1 MDFGNLIKSKRKELG
16 LTQIELSEGICTQ
29 ALISRIEKGDI
40 IPQDSIL
47 QQLGTRLQLD
57 DKELNSLAYKTKYDN
72 EMLEVKKEIRRALTR
87 RDYEYIEKILEQNKL
102 LINNINNENDQA
114 FFTWVDASLQDKLYH
129 QKDNVKNIEKN
140 STFNLDNELAIEILN
155 AIGVIYYQWDNL
167 KKIKCFQHAVNMIEK
182 DIDYMVQTKILF
194 NHALT

>member
-72 EMLEVKKEIRRALTR
+72 EMIEVKKEIRRALTR

-102 LINNINNENDQA
+102 LINVYPSNIEEFREFKNEKVKSKYIDLLNKELKVLNNS
-114 FFTWVDASLQDKLYH
+114 SLESKAQKLYQLRLNYPDNKICKRCFDFKELESLA
-129 QKDNVKNIEKN
+129 QK
-140 STFNLDNELAIEILN
+140 
-155 AIGVIYYQWDNL
+155 Y
-167 KKIKCFQHAVNMIEK
+167 
-182 DIDYMVQTKILF
+182 
-194 NHALT
+194 